1 MISQNTAT
9 YMALGGR
16 LFMTGLINK
25 NEKQPFLSHLKE
37 LRDRILVCVVAIG
50 IAFVVTYYFKEKI
63 FLFLMEPFTKVMPL
77 KSSFIFTGVTEAFIT
92 YFKISIVSS
101 LFLVLPVIL
110 YEFWSFVSPGL
121 YEKEKR
127 YVYPFMFWG
136 SFCFLAGIAFCYF
149 VVMPFLYKFFISYS
163 TEFIVPMPDL
173 KSYMNLTL
181 KMLALFGLIF
191 EIPLVVYYLSKAG
204 IINYKILT
212 SKRRY
217 AILTIFIVSAIIMTS
232 DAAGLIMVALPLWGL
247 YEICILIVKLF
258 GKKEILDESL

>member
-1 MISQNTAT
+1 MS
-9 YMALGGR
+9 LWGR
-16 LFMTGLINK
+16 LLMSGPINTD
-25 NEKQPFLSHLKE
+25 NKQPFVAHLKE
-37 LRDRILVCVVAIG
+37 LRDRILICVIAVG

-63 FLFLMEPFTKVMPL
+63 FLLLMEPFIKVMPA

-92 YFKISIVSS
+92 YFKIAIVSS

-110 YEFWSFVSPGL
+110 FEFWSFISPGL

-136 SFCFLAGIAFCYF
+136 SFCFLAGIVFCYF
-149 VVMPFLYKFFISYS
+149 VIMPVLYRFFVSYS
-163 TEFIVPMPDL
+163 SEFIIPLPDL

-204 IINYKILT
+204 ILNYKILT

-217 AILTIFIVSAIIMTS
+217 AILAIFIVSAIIATS

-247 YEICILIVKLF
+247 YEISILIVKLF
-258 GKKEILDESL
+258 GKKEILNESL

>member
-1 MISQNTAT
+1 
-9 YMALGGR
+9 MALGGR
-16 LFMTGLINK
+16 LFMTGLINT

-136 SFCFLAGIAFCYF
+136 SFCFL
-149 VVMPFLYKFFISYS
+149 
-163 TEFIVPMPDL
+163 
-173 KSYMNLTL
+173 
-181 KMLALFGLIF
+181 
-191 EIPLVVYYLSKAG
+191 
-204 IINYKILT
+204 
-212 SKRRY
+212 
-217 AILTIFIVSAIIMTS
+217 
-232 DAAGLIMVALPLWGL
+232 
-247 YEICILIVKLF
+247 
-258 GKKEILDESL
+258 ESHIKNACSIRTNI

>member
-1 MISQNTAT
+1 MS
-9 YMALGGR
+9 
-16 LFMTGLINK
+16 GLINTD
-25 NEKQPFLSHLKE
+25 NKQPFLSHLKE
-37 LRDRILVCVVAIG
+37 LRDRILVCLAAIG
-50 IAFVVTYYFKEKI
+50 IAFILTYYYKENI
-63 FLFLMEPFTKVMPL
+63 FLFLMEPFLKVMPL
-77 KSSFIFTGVTEAFIT
+77 KSSFIFTGITEAFVT

-136 SFCFLAGIAFCYF
+136 SLCFLSGIAFCYF
-149 VVMPFLYKFFISYS
+149 VIMPVLYKFFVSYS
-163 TEFIVPMPDL
+163 TEFIVPLPDL
-173 KSYMNLTL
+173 KNYMNLTL

-191 EIPLVVYYLSKAG
+191 EVPLIFYYLSKAG
-204 IINYKILT
+204 IVNYKILA

-217 AILTIFIVSAIIMTS
+217 AILVIFIISAIIATS

-247 YEICILIVKLF
+247 YEISILIVKLF
-258 GKKEILDESL
+258 AKKEILNEGL

>member
-1 MISQNTAT
+1 
-9 YMALGGR
+9 MALGSQS
-16 LFMTGLINK
+16 FMTGRINTD
-25 NEKQPFLSHLKE
+25 EKQRFFSHLKE
-37 LRDRILVCVVAIG
+37 LRDRILICVIAVG

-63 FLFLMEPFTKVMPL
+63 FLFLMEPFIKVMPL
-77 KSSFIFTGVTEAFIT
+77 KSSFIFTGLTEAFVT

-136 SFCFLAGIAFCYF
+136 SLCFLAGMAFCYF
-149 VVMPFLYKFFISYS
+149 VIMPVLYKFFVSYS
-163 TEFIVPMPDL
+163 TEFIIPLPDL

-181 KMLALFGLIF
+181 KMLALFGLLF
-191 EIPLVVYYLSKAG
+191 EIPLVAYYLAKAG
-204 IINYKILT
+204 IINYKVLA

-217 AILTIFIVSAIIMTS
+217 AILAIFIVSAIIATS
-232 DAAGLIMVALPLWGL
+232 DAAGLIMVAVPLWGL
-247 YEICILIVKLF
+247 YEISIIIVKLF
-258 GKKEILDESL
+258 GKKEILNESL

>member
-1 MISQNTAT
+1 MSLWSKLLMSGPIDTDN
-9 YMALGGR
+9 
-16 LFMTGLINK
+16 
-25 NEKQPFLSHLKE
+25 KQPFLAHLKE
-37 LRDRILVCVVAIG
+37 LRDRILVCVIAVG

-63 FLFLMEPFTKVMPL
+63 FLLLMEPFIKVMPL
-77 KSSFIFTGVTEAFIT
+77 KSSFIFTGITEAFVT
-92 YFKISIVSS
+92 YFKISIVGS

-121 YEKEKR
+121 YEKERR

-136 SFCFLAGIAFCYF
+136 SLCFLAGIAFCYF
-149 VVMPFLYKFFISYS
+149 VVMPYLYKFFVSYS
-163 TEFIVPMPDL
+163 TEFIVPLPDL

-181 KMLALFGLIF
+181 KMLALFGLLF
-191 EIPLVVYYLSKAG
+191 EIPLIVYYLSKAG

-217 AILTIFIVSAIIMTS
+217 AILAIFIVSAIIATS

-247 YEICILIVKLF
+247 YEISILIVKLF
-258 GKKEILDESL
+258 GKKEILNESL

>member
-1 MISQNTAT
+1 MS
-9 YMALGGR
+9 LWGR
-16 LFMTGLINK
+16 LFMSGPIDTDN
-25 NEKQPFLSHLKE
+25 KQPFIAHLKE
-37 LRDRILVCVVAIG
+37 LRDRILICVIAVG

-63 FLFLMEPFTKVMPL
+63 FLLLMEPFIKVMPS

-92 YFKISIVSS
+92 YFKIAIVSS
-101 LFLVLPVIL
+101 LFLVLPLIL
-110 YEFWSFVSPGL
+110 FEFWSFISPGL

-136 SFCFLAGIAFCYF
+136 SFCFLAGIVFCYF
-149 VVMPFLYKFFISYS
+149 VIMPVLYRFFVSYS
-163 TEFIVPMPDL
+163 SEFIIPLPDL

-191 EIPLVVYYLSKAG
+191 EIPLVAYYLSKAG

-217 AILTIFIVSAIIMTS
+217 AILAIFIVSAIIATS

-247 YEICILIVKLF
+247 YEISILIAKLF
-258 GKKEILDESL
+258 GKKEILNESL

>member
-1 MISQNTAT
+1 MSGSIDTDN
-9 YMALGGR
+9 
-16 LFMTGLINK
+16 
-25 NEKQPFLSHLKE
+25 KQPFIAHLKE
-37 LRDRILVCVVAIG
+37 LRDRLLICVIAVG
-50 IAFVVTYYFKEKI
+50 IAFVITYYFKEKI
-63 FLFLMEPFTKVMPL
+63 FLLLMEPFIKVMPS

-92 YFKISIVSS
+92 YFKIAIVSS

-110 YEFWSFVSPGL
+110 FEFWSFISPGL

-136 SFCFLAGIAFCYF
+136 SFCFLAGIVFCYF
-149 VVMPFLYKFFISYS
+149 VIMPVLYRFFVSYS
-163 TEFIVPMPDL
+163 SEFIIALPDL

-204 IINYKILT
+204 ILNYKILT

-217 AILTIFIVSAIIMTS
+217 AILAIFIVSAIIATS

-247 YEICILIVKLF
+247 YEISILIVRLF
-258 GKKEILDESL
+258 GKKEILNESL